1 MKILEILQPK
11 IASGPNGQTLQDLV
25 AQDIVPEALDL
36 TDKIEELKAW
46 ETKFNRYRND
56 QGSELAHGYLKAMTD
71 TGIMSDGWE
80 AGEWAK
86 VEQALGDESE
96 WEDGDFEKAEAMSPI
111 TRSMTD
117 DLVHILEVDSVGEDE
132 LDAVGRAIGY
142 FEGTE
147 EICVS
152 SIAEGISRILRRQRG
167 KGLKTGFR
175 CTSGPRKGR
184 IVANPETCFA
194 RLNPVKGA
202 KIAQKRQARAK
213 ATAKKRART
222 MKSGGASRRLQK
234 IQIDKNR
241 QSAAPLKRAGRL
253 QKSRIVKP
261 RKR

>member
-11 IASGPNGQTLQDLV
+11 IASGPNGQTPQDLV

-111 TRSMTD
+111 TQSMTD
-117 DLVHILEVDSVGEDE
+117 DLVHILGVDSVGEDE

-147 EICVS
+147 ETCVS
-152 SIAEGISRILRRQRG
+152 SIAEGISRILRRKYG
-167 KGLKTGFR
+167 KGVVPGFR

-184 IVANPETCFA
+184 VVVKPETCFA

-202 KIAQKRQARAK
+202 KIAQKRQMRARS
-213 ATAKKRART
+213 TAQKRART
-222 MKSGGASRRLQK
+222 MRSGGGSQRLQK
-234 IQIDKNR
+234 IQIDKGR
-241 QSAAPLKRAGRL
+241 HSAAPLKRAGRL
-253 QKSRIVKP
+253 QKSKVVKP
-261 RKR
+261 KKK